1 MNLLL
6 LGAPG
11 AGKGTQAD
19 LLQKRHGLAWLST
32 GNMLRELSSQMSPDK
47 SHIERLCEIMAE
59 GRLIPDQLM
68 IDLLAEELEK
78 PRYEKGFIL
87 DGFPRTEKQVWG
99 LNDMLS
105 EKGKQLDAVVLLTV
119 DESAVLARIEGRRFC
134 PECRTGYHLTTQPPK
149 KEGVCDACGAA
160 LMQRDDDTA
169 ETLTRRLEVF
179 RKQTEP
185 ILPYYRE
192 KGLLTEI
199 AGTGSVKQV
208 CAEIEKIV
216 ASVKN
221 KLKDK
226 RQR

>member
-119 DESAVLARIEGRRFC
+119 DESAVLARVAFWRSGRRIALRTRFTRNTERGSFESFFC
-134 PECRTGYHLTTQPPK
+134 VISFPP
-149 KEGVCDACGAA
+149 AFRPI
-160 LMQRDDDTA
+160 L
-169 ETLTRRLEVF
+169 LEV
-179 RKQTEP
+179 
-185 ILPYYRE
+185 L
-192 KGLLTEI
+192 
-199 AGTGSVKQV
+199 
-208 CAEIEKIV
+208 
-216 ASVKN
+216 
-221 KLKDK
+221 D
-226 RQR
+226 